1 MRTNEMNTTG
11 TGGDAHGYAGAV
23 RPKAKGHGVFGPR
36 WIGVCTLA
44 LFAGMLIWSKL
55 RMASS
60 VPRSAYA
67 DPKETNAGERG
78 ESPLVEGASQDGVS
92 VPSERPR
99 D

>member
-1 MRTNEMNTTG
+1 MRTNDMNTTG
-11 TGGDAHGYAGAV
+11 TGGDADDDRRARRG
-23 RPKAKGHGVFGPR
+23 KAKGHGVFGPR

-55 RMASS
+55 RIASS

-67 DPKETNAGERG
+67 DPKETDAGERG
-78 ESPLVEGASQDGVS
+78 AAPSVEKVPEDAAAAPLEPA
-92 VPSERPR
+92 R